1 MAVYLIFQ
9 RLELWDSSFRDEYRT
24 LAMAS
29 MKKYGGKYLTVSR
42 NNILLEGRGLPEVV
56 SILEFETA
64 EQARRWYYSQEYQQA
79 IRIRN
84 TGSRASFILV
94 DAEPR

>member
-1 MAVYLIFQ
+1 MSAYLIFQ

-42 NNILLEGRGLPEVV
+42 NNVLLEGRGLPEVV
-56 SILEFETA
+56 SILEFDSA
-64 EQARRWYYSQEYQQA
+64 EDARRWYYSDDYQQA
-79 IRIRN
+79 IKVRN
-84 TGSRASFILV
+84 TGARASFILV
-94 DAEPR
+94 DAELR

>member
-1 MAVYLIFQ
+1 MSVYLIFQ

-42 NNILLEGRGLPEVV
+42 NNILLEGRGLPDVV
-56 SILEFETA
+56 SILEFDSA
-64 EQARRWYYSQEYQQA
+64 EDAKRWYYSDDYQQA
-79 IRIRN
+79 IKVRN
-84 TGSRASFILV
+84 TGSRASFILLDTV
-94 DAEPR
+94 PR